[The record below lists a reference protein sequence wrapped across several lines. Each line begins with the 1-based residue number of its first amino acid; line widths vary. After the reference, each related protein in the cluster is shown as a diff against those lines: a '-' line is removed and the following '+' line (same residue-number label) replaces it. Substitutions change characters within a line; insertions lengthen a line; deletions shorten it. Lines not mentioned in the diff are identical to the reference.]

1 MNNEFPCV
9 FQKNIKSIN
18 ILEKLIEKSDIF
30 LIVLLGGR
38 SLETSYF
45 EMRASPSKGEI
56 INRPLVLLDVMAGLK
71 IQMKIA

>member
-56 INRPLVLLDVMAGLK
+56 INRPLVLLDVVAGLK